1 MWAPAIGSVQTGTGL
16 WSWMFPPTTKIKKK
30 NTKKRSKKPIQ
41 IRGPNN
47 TTGSG
52 PTKTNPNRS
61 APVITHCLYDHKYN
75 NPSGGRHIDVG
86 KKIWSVRHTMR
97 ILWRQTYKS
106 INCWAH
112 IRNSIRSKF
121 MSHLSGL
128 GQITLFEVSPNKL
141 LGMKNHIFSTWS
153 TYLGSFTSDTDP
165 VLILVFMSR
174 AFFKKYIGKIIGMFL
189 KLILKKCKINK

>member
-1 MWAPAIGSVQTGTGL
+1 MVVPRKDEPPNHVSPSL
-16 WSWMFPPTTKIKKK
+16 WISPNGHGAKVLDVSSNDKNKKEKYQKKK
-30 NTKKRSKKPIQ
+30 SKKPIQ

-47 TTGSG
+47 TIGSG

-75 NPSGGRHIDVG
+75 NPSGGPHIDVG

-106 INCWAH
+106 ISCWAH
-112 IRNSIRSKF
+112 IRNSIRSKL

-153 TYLGSFTSDTDP
+153 IYLGSFTSDTDP
-165 VLILVFMSR
+165 VLKLVFMSR
-174 AFFKKYIGKIIGMFL
+174 AF
-189 KLILKKCKINK
+189 